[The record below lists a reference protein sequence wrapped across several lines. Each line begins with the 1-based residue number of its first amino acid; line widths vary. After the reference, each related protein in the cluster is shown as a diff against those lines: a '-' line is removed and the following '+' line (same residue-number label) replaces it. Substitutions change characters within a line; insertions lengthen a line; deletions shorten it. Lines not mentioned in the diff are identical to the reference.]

1 MANPALNKKVKAF
14 LDSYLKGS
22 DKNSAEYQH
31 AIMLI
36 LKGALTDA
44 NFHSE
49 AQQVDKYFPKAKKS
63 KYVGTDMEGVIEDK
77 GIAISKA
84 AKWDGYEIIDAFVAY
99 TKNNKLD
106 SLKESFYSE
115 FVSEFLKEVTHSHEY
130 EDMSQM
136 GEDENDPQEIK
147 VGNYQ
152 TKYFHVCPGASNLY
166 KDIESKGVDMGMAER
181 SVRLQDALFFVEEHI
196 QRDGYKPERDYVMVA
211 NNIAK
216 NIMKLAEMMGLE
228 KEHDYIQG
236 HIDTIKK
243 VVGDRITELTEENVP
258 TDPSKWSYYKSQAK
272 KKFDVYPSAYANAWA
287 AKQYKDAGGG
297 WRTKKSEA
305 TSAEEDEFH
314 TKLDKLVHKTFGK
327 SSDEK
332 NESVSEGMVAPRR
345 GHNYYQLIKN
355 APVKYIES
363 QSNPTGATGVLL
375 HNKDGYIK
383 GVRGAYIIDYFGA
396 HFYVDLKSKFA
407 TSIYGLK
414 DQRELRNAIQPVG
427 MAPEHS
433 DWKKYMREIPF
444 RNESTLNEGLDL
456 VEQIIFMM
464 IIAMNLYDGSITKPI
479 IKFFKSRKEIKAL
492 VKKLAKNK
500 ELVAA
505 AKGKDEAEF
514 YRMLTDTLSADEFS
528 TLIKTGANYDKVK
541 RGIARE
547 NMTEGVMSE
556 LDLMAKEAKDFNDF
570 LKDVFSV
577 PAYRKHKGKK
587 DVMDFLS
594 KFYKDV
600 RNESVN
606 EGRYGT
612 YDNKEAKIVDKALD
626 AAFKKFE
633 TALRKAHGD
642 FQKAVK
648 QYTYKGSKSD
658 IGSKS
663 GFQDSEGRGAIDYF
677 AQKLIQNELGID
689 KFGRY
694 RTGWMDESVIKEG
707 TEPEIISQLKN
718 IVAKKQ
724 NQKLKDPKS
733 GKMMRVDL
741 YSASAVT
748 QVYDALKQQKNKDKF
763 VGLGLVGMVNMAFKL
778 LKKESVNEAYVVMY
792 AKNKGEKPAAAAYRD
807 KDMALKFEKDLKK
820 DGYITMVTQK
830 KVKGVDESITEAK
843 VKVGKETL
851 NFSVSPMGQDK
862 NGLVFI
868 LSSAADLD
876 KRDEAG
882 ITDRE
887 IQTAIA
893 KSLNKNFKKK
903 VDFIIDNGYN
913 GAGYAFKVDNYQLA
927 RTADFVVETKLNEE
941 YYKSASEA
949 ADAARAYAEK
959 KGYTID
965 EDDWQTQIAMGGKH
979 NRLRPG
985 KEKTH
990 KFSIGLSKNGKPQKK
1005 MLHISLYGMPSGKYE
1020 LTQYIN

>member
-1 MANPALNKKVKAF
+1 MANPKLDKKVKAF
-14 LDSYLKGS
+14 LDSYLKGT

-36 LKGALTDA
+36 LRGALTDA

-49 AQQVDKYFPKAKKS
+49 ARQLDKFFPKAKKS
-63 KYVGTDMEGVIEDK
+63 KYVGTEMETVIEDK
-77 GIAISKA
+77 GIDIAKA

-130 EDMSQM
+130 EDMAQM
-136 GEDENDPQEIK
+136 GEDENDKEDFRI
-147 VGNYQ
+147 GNYH
-152 TKYFHVCPGASNLY
+152 TKYFHVCPGASSLY
-166 KDIESKGVDMGMAER
+166 MDIESKGVDMDMAER
-181 SVRLQDALFFVEEHI
+181 SARLQDALFFVEEHI

-211 NNIAK
+211 KNLQK
-216 NIMKLAEMMGLE
+216 NIMKMAEMMGLE
-228 KEHDYIQG
+228 KEHSYIQG
-236 HIDTIKK
+236 HIDTIEK
-243 VVGDRITELTEENVP
+243 VVKERGLQERISELTEENVP

-272 KKFDVYPSAYANAWA
+272 EKFDVYPSAYANAWA

-297 WRTKKSEA
+297 WRTKK
-305 TSAEEDEFH
+305 
-314 TKLDKLVHKTFGK
+314 
-327 SSDEK
+327 
-332 NESVSEGMVAPRR
+332 ESVSEGMVEPRR
-345 GHNYYQLIKN
+345 GHAYYQLTKDTPI
-355 APVKYIES
+355 KYISGHSGLGLEV
-363 QSNPTGATGVLL
+363 PGVLL
-375 HNKDGYIK
+375 HNEYDTFK
-383 GVRGAYIIDYFGA
+383 GKKGAYIIDYFGR
-396 HFYVDLKSKFA
+396 HFYVDIKNKFA
-407 TSIYGLK
+407 SDIANPRSREQNK
-414 DQRELRNAIQPVG
+414 DLMRNANPVG
-427 MAPEHS
+427 MAPDFA
-433 DWKKYMREIPF
+433 DWKKYMKESV
-444 RNESTLNEGLDL
+444 NESTTINEGLDL
-456 VEQIIFMM
+456 IEQILFMM
-464 IIAMNLYDGSITKPI
+464 IIAMNLYDGSIGKPI
-479 IKFFKSRKEIKAL
+479 IKYFKNRKEIKKIIKR
-492 VKKLAKNK
+492 VSTNRD
-500 ELVAA
+500 LVAA
-505 AKGKDEAEF
+505 AKRKDDAKFYELLRDTLTDAEF
-514 YRMLTDTLSADEFS
+514 DTLF
-528 TLIKTGANYDKVK
+528 KVGANYDKVQ
-541 RGIARE
+541 RGVARE

-556 LDLMAKEAKDFNDF
+556 LDLMAREAKDFNDF

-612 YDNKEAKIVDKALD
+612 FDNAEAKQVDKALD
-626 AAFKKFE
+626 AAFKKFQ

-642 FQKAVK
+642 FQKVVK

-658 IGSKS
+658 IGGKS
-663 GFQDSEGRGAIDYF
+663 GFQDTEGRAAIDYF

-694 RTGWMDESVIKEG
+694 RTGWMNESVIKEG
-707 TEPEIISQLKN
+707 AEPEIISQLKN

-830 KVKGVDESITEAK
+830 KVKGVDESI
-843 VKVGKETL
+843 
-851 NFSVSPMGQDK
+851 
-862 NGLVFI
+862 
-868 LSSAADLD
+868 
-876 KRDEAG
+876 
-882 ITDRE
+882 
-887 IQTAIA
+887 
-893 KSLNKNFKKK
+893 
-903 VDFIIDNGYN
+903 
-913 GAGYAFKVDNYQLA
+913 
-927 RTADFVVETKLNEE
+927 NEE
-941 YYKSASEA
+941 YYKQASEA
-949 ADAARAYAEK
+949 ADAARKYAEK
-959 KGYTID
+959 KGYEID
-965 EDDWQTQIAMGGKH
+965 EDDWQSQIAAGGKYG
-979 NRLRPG
+979 RLRPG

-990 KFSIGLSKNGKPQKK
+990 TFSIGLLKNGKPQRKR
-1005 MLHISLYGMPSGKYE
+1005 LQISLYGMPSGKYE